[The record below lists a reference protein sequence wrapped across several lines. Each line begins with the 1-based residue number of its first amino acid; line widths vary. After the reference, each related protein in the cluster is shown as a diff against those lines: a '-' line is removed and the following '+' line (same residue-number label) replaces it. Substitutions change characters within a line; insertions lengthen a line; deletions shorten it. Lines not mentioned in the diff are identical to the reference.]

1 MKPRQPFMTF
11 IGSSNL
17 STRSLELDTELSMI
31 LTTSSP
37 SLRRALA
44 SEIKNLDQDAKDVNG
59 DTWKKEE
66 RKVSLL
72 AKVLIALGIDKML

>member
-1 MKPRQPFMTF
+1 
-11 IGSSNL
+11 
-17 STRSLELDTELSMI
+17 MI